1 MSIFVFYKWV
11 VKPEKQEEHR
21 QLMQEWREYVKNN
34 PEIYKEMKSW
44 REFTQMF
51 GCNCGSYIWLVEYD
65 SIADYEKVPLKILK
79 DEEAMKFQQN
89 WMQFID
95 PISLSMDIWNAI
107 E

>member
-34 PEIYKEMKSW
+34 PE
-44 REFTQMF
+44 
-51 GCNCGSYIWLVEYD
+51 N
-65 SIADYEKVPLKILK
+65 YEKVPLKILK

-95 PISLSMDIWNAI
+95 PTSLSMDIWNAI